1 MSLIDSIYPISTS
14 IYDVYFQFINTN
26 IEITSY
32 DPNMYVVFNKLKLL
46 NFTFSDQENDELFI
60 KIIDPGLLNIY
71 IQRLPSNTVLQ
82 LAVMALDTSNSN
94 QTVVLQYTDSYHQD
108 SSRWKNLSISIA
120 VYPTEPPRFASIL
133 NDVVVPICDNLNIT
147 LPEVVDDDSDKF
159 WIELDPS
166 TPSWITL
173 IGNSTLEINI
183 LDANWDKTKTIQLVA
198 FKLSDD
204 SGAVVHPKLKLLID
218 SSMLFVFNQFDNI
231 KTVYKQRLEISVGT
245 GVGKDIRLVDWTTG
259 QLVKWSSYS
268 TEYSNIMINTADP
281 NSFGTHCVQAAVV
294 DGWSKTVHSNQ
305 FNITIKVKSP
315 PTILGKFDSIKLMK
329 GEIRVFQYR

>member
-1 MSLIDSIYPISTS
+1 MEKPFNIDCCLSDWASKVCFYITIKFNQLWSAEDQLCYLKLK
-14 IYDVYFQFINTN
+14 
-26 IEITSY
+26 ITS
-32 DPNMYVVFNKLKLL
+32 
-46 NFTFSDQENDELFI
+46 
-60 KIIDPGLLNIY
+60 
-71 IQRLPSNTVLQ
+71 
-82 LAVMALDTSNSN
+82 
-94 QTVVLQYTDSYHQD
+94 
-108 SSRWKNLSISIA
+108 SISIEFFLIK
-120 VYPTEPPRFASIL
+120 VDLLQIKVDFADQLCFHFIV

-183 LDANWDKTKTIQLVA
+183 LDANWDKTQTIQLVA

-268 TEYSNIMINTADP
+268 TEYSNIMINTTDP

-294 DGWSKTVHSNQ
+294 DGWGKTVHSNQ

-315 PTILGKFDSIKLMK
+315 PTILAKFDSIKLMK